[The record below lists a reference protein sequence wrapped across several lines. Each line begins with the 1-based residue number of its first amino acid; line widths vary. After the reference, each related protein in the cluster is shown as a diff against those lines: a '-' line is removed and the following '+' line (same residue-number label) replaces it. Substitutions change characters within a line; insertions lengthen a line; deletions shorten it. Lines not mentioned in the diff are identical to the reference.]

1 MYVCLCNGYR
11 DSELRA
17 VAREGIAI
25 AGDAYAA
32 LGNGPCCGRCLD
44 TAQEVIDSEHRYM
57 RSLRAAAE

>member
-25 AGDAYAA
+25 AGDAYHA
-32 LGNGPCCGRCLD
+32 LGNGPCCGKCLD
-44 TAQEVIDSEHRYM
+44 TAQAIIDSEHRYIT
-57 RSLRAAAE
+57 SLRAAAE